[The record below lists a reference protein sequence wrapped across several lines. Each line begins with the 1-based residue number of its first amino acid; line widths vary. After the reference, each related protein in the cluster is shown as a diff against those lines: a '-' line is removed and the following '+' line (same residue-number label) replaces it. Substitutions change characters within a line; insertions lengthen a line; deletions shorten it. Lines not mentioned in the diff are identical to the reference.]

1 MTPTIGPTESD
12 TPFLPIE
19 FQLPTDFEEV
29 RDEISE
35 RHRLIADQVN
45 AREVALY
52 EPTTD
57 TAPTKLLTG
66 KRYWGLTAAGV
77 IDNRQ
82 KRYTY
87 RSVVDFG
94 TLPNTGTKS
103 VAHGIPV
110 TAAAVGP
117 PATVGTQFTRI
128 DATANHPTNT
138 DPLPKAIQLNFVD
151 TAAGADDIELQ
162 ITDTNVVITT
172 ASAAFAGFTQ
182 CYITLEYF
190 LEGSI

>member
-19 FQLPTDFEEV
+19 FQLPNDFEEV
-29 RDEISE
+29 KDEISE

-52 EPTTD
+52 EPTTE
-57 TAPTKLLTG
+57 TFPTKVLTG
-66 KRYWGLTAAGV
+66 QRYWGLTAAGV

-94 TLPNTGTKS
+94 SLPDTATKS

-110 TAAAVGP
+110 AAAAVGP

-128 DATANHPTNT
+128 HAVANHPTNT

-172 ASAAFAGFTQ
+172 ASGAFAGFDQ
-182 CYITLEYF
+182 CYVTLEYF

>member
-1 MTPTIGPTESD
+1 MTTIGPTESD

-19 FQLPTDFEEV
+19 FQLPEDFNEV

-35 RHRLIADQVN
+35 RHRLIADQIN

-57 TAPTKLLTG
+57 EFPTKVLTG
-66 KRYWGLTAAGV
+66 QRWWGETAAGV

-82 KRYTY
+82 KRYSY

-94 TLPNTGTKS
+94 TLPNATSKA
-103 VAHGIPV
+103 VLHGIPV
-110 TAAAVGP
+110 TAAAAGP
-117 PATVGTQFTRI
+117 PATVGTLFTKI
-128 DATANHPTNT
+128 YATANHPTNT
-138 DPLPKAIQLNFVD
+138 DPATKSIPIPFVNS
-151 TAAGADDIELQ
+151 AVPGDDVELR
-162 ITDTNVVITT
+162 ITDTNVIIETTT
-172 ASAAFAGFTQ
+172 ATFAGFTQ
-182 CYITLEYF
+182 CYVTLEYF